1 MKQSLLTMRGL
12 NISFNDNLVVK
23 GIDLDILAGETLAL
37 VGESGSGKSLT
48 ALAACGLLPVAA
60 HMQAQQ
66 LQIGDQ
72 DLLGLSS
79 QGFCRVRGRRI
90 GFVFQDPMSS
100 LNPVMTIGEQ
110 IAEVLQIHFDLATA
124 EIQQRVLDLL
134 EQVEIP
140 DPARRIKAYPHQLSG
155 GQRQRVM
162 IAMALAA
169 QPELL
174 IADEP
179 TTALDVTIQAQ
190 ILALLKNLQRKQGM
204 ALWLISH
211 DLALVSNVADRI
223 AVMCQGEIVEL
234 ADNEAFFH
242 QAQHPYSLKLLAALP
257 RMESCLGRDSKSDT
271 VLLRAE
277 QLKVYYP
284 IRKGLLQ
291 RVVDHV
297 RAVDGVNFQL
307 LTGKTLALVG
317 ESGCGKTTLAKA
329 MVNLLPISA
338 GQLLFNDKDWLALA
352 AKDRRQLYSQIQIV
366 FQDPFAAM
374 NPRLLVGDIIAE
386 GLKALRPDLSEQ
398 QQNLTVQ
405 NLLQQVG
412 LAADSA
418 WRYPHEFSGGQRQRI
433 CIARALAVEPKLII
447 LDEPTSALDV
457 SVQGQIIE
465 LLKRLQQERQ
475 ISYLLITHNLGVV
488 AEMAHQV
495 AVMYQ
500 GRLVEQGDV
509 EQVLMQPSH
518 PYTQQ
523 LLDAVPKLDSSG
535 TVSLN

>member
-1 MKQSLLTMRGL
+1 
-12 NISFNDNLVVK
+12 
-23 GIDLDILAGETLAL
+23 
-37 VGESGSGKSLT
+37 
-48 ALAACGLLPVAA
+48 
-60 HMQAQQ
+60 
-66 LQIGDQ
+66 
-72 DLLGLSS
+72 
-79 QGFCRVRGRRI
+79 
-90 GFVFQDPMSS
+90 
-100 LNPVMTIGEQ
+100 
-110 IAEVLQIHFDLATA
+110 
-124 EIQQRVLDLL
+124 
-134 EQVEIP
+134 
-140 DPARRIKAYPHQLSG
+140 
-155 GQRQRVM
+155 
-162 IAMALAA
+162 
-169 QPELL
+169 
-174 IADEP
+174 
-179 TTALDVTIQAQ
+179 
-190 ILALLKNLQRKQGM
+190 
-204 ALWLISH
+204 
-211 DLALVSNVADRI
+211 
-223 AVMCQGEIVEL
+223 
-234 ADNEAFFH
+234 
-242 QAQHPYSLKLLAALP
+242 
-257 RMESCLGRDSKSDT
+257 MESCLGRDSKSDT

-329 MVNLLPISA
+329 MVNLLPITA